1 MPIEPPTPMAAAFVG
16 HGSPMNAIEDN
27 RFTKTWATL
36 GASLAR
42 PRAILVIS
50 AHWYIDRTAVT
61 SMVNPRTVHDFGG
74 FPQQLF
80 DVRYPVPG
88 DPELAGEIVDLLKP
102 TAVELD
108 SQGWGL
114 DHGTWSVLVHAFP
127 RADVPVLQLSINA
140 GQPFD
145 WHFALGAKLAP
156 LRKRNILI
164 LGSGNVV
171 HNLRAMDLS
180 KPDVGFDWAR
190 RFDSDVRA
198 ILTNHPADIVAIR
211 RHPDFQRAQPTPD
224 HFMPL
229 LYVAGLADAEERP
242 LEVLAD
248 GFSYGAISMTCYG
261 LDVPNLGVARPAP
274 ASHRDADAGPATL
287 S

>member
-1 MPIEPPTPMAAAFVG
+1 MPTEPPTPMAAAFLG

-36 GASLAR
+36 GASLPR

-74 FPQQLF
+74 FPKQLF
-80 DVRYPVPG
+80 DVRYPAPG
-88 DPELAGEIVDLLKP
+88 DPELAGEIAELLKP

-108 SQGWGL
+108 PHGWGL

-145 WHFALGAKLAP
+145 WHFALG
-156 LRKRNILI
+156 
-164 LGSGNVV
+164 
-171 HNLRAMDLS
+171 
-180 KPDVGFDWAR
+180 
-190 RFDSDVRA
+190 
-198 ILTNHPADIVAIR
+198 
-211 RHPDFQRAQPTPD
+211 
-224 HFMPL
+224 
-229 LYVAGLADAEERP
+229 
-242 LEVLAD
+242 
-248 GFSYGAISMTCYG
+248 
-261 LDVPNLGVARPAP
+261 
-274 ASHRDADAGPATL
+274 
-287 S
+287 

>member
-1 MPIEPPTPMAAAFVG
+1 MAAAFVG

-36 GASLAR
+36 GASLPR

-50 AHWYIDRTAVT
+50 AHWYIHRTAVT

-88 DPELAGEIVDLLKP
+88 DPELAGEIVELLKP
-102 TAVELD
+102 TTVELD
-108 SQGWGL
+108 SNGWGL
-114 DHGTWSVLVHAFP
+114 DHGAWSVLVHAFP

-140 GQPFD
+140 EQPFD

-156 LRKRNILI
+156 LRKRNVLM

-171 HNLRAMDLS
+171 HNLRAMDAS
-180 KPDVGFDWAR
+180 KPDVGLDWAR

-198 ILTNHPADIVAIR
+198 ILTSRPADIVAIR

-224 HFMPL
+224 HFMPV
-229 LYVAGLADAEERP
+229 LYIAGLADAEDRP

-261 LDVPNLGVARPAP
+261 LDVPNLGVA
-274 ASHRDADAGPATL
+274 
-287 S
+287 